1 MMKFIEMQVKKRSF
15 LIRAE
20 EWKNQIWFH
29 LDGRIFILDKTGTTV
44 RSGTT
49 EATVRADTTGTT
61 NTDLALS
68 SRQTGKHANQQE
80 VQSPM
85 PGQIV
90 KVLVKPGR
98 KVVENQTLIVLSSMK
113 MEYVLKSDR
122 KGVVQSVHVQEGETV
137 SGNQILV
144 KISG

>member
-1 MMKFIEMQVKKRSF
+1 MMKFVEMQVKKRSF

-29 LDGRIFILDKTGTTV
+29 LDGRIFVLDKTV
-44 RSGTT
+44 
-49 EATVRADTTGTT
+49 ATVRADTTGTT

-68 SRQTGKHANQQE
+68 ARQTGKRANQQE

-122 KGVVQSVHVQEGETV
+122 KGLVQSVHVREGETV
-137 SGNQILV
+137 SSNQILV
-144 KISG
+144 KISR